1 MEKKFEINDILT
13 INYKGETIKAIIT
26 GWEGDDN
33 NIKYSLR
40 LANTLELINVSQ
52 DELMNMIQE

>member
-13 INYKGETIKAIIT
+13 INYNGETTKAIIV
-26 GWEGDDN
+26 GWEGNDK
-33 NIKYSLR
+33 NIKYGLR